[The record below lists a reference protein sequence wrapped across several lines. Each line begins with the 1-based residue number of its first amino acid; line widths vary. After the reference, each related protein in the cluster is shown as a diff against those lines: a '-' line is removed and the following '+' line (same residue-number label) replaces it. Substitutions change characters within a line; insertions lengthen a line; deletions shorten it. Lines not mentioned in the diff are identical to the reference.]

1 MNGEQVKPQTYEERL
16 VEKSI
21 KTMEKNVEEQTQK
34 RLQSG
39 QSPEEILSALMQS
52 IGQKPSSENL
62 IGELSELAKTPVGTG
77 ERMGLIPSLLKG
89 QGMSRPEKTEPLGM
103 GKAIQVM
110 GLQQQMEKAPGEQMK
125 TGLEIVQ
132 KLLDLQKE
140 TPEGQDKEIQQAVR
154 KQTALETAKEQ
165 QESGKNVRI
174 ANNKLALTL
183 NRYEKMVKTTQEL
196 SKQEP
201 GRFGGAITSL
211 FGMTGKN
218 PDVAPFK
225 GSLVETAIAIAKI
238 AAPSSRPGPEFAR
251 MMMTTLPNNF
261 SNMQEARGQIITS
274 MVNSFANYA
283 ATHPEEFPEGFDIE
297 YFENEATNT
306 IDRIANRESE
316 LVKKMISSSPS
327 KTADKKV
334 KETTQQL
341 KTTSSGNK
349 FRRVE

>member
-1 MNGEQVKPQTYEERL
+1 
-16 VEKSI
+16 
-21 KTMEKNVEEQTQK
+21 
-34 RLQSG
+34 
-39 QSPEEILSALMQS
+39 
-52 IGQKPSSENL
+52 
-62 IGELSELAKTPVGTG
+62 
-77 ERMGLIPSLLKG
+77 
-89 QGMSRPEKTEPLGM
+89 
-103 GKAIQVM
+103 
-110 GLQQQMEKAPGEQMK
+110 MEKAPGEQMK